1 MNMKSNR
8 GFTLIEL
15 LVVIAIVGTLAAI
28 VMTALD
34 QSRAKGRDGARKSQ
48 LTEILKGL
56 ELFYSDGGLYPL
68 DGTPGDSTTGA
79 VFSTIGSGFIGGQ
92 YFNRA
97 PDEAATRYFYCVSGD
112 RKSILLALDTEYDYG
127 GSNFCNVIRGPG
139 PDRGCAAWQAA
150 NAASTCASRF

>member
-48 LTEILKGL
+48 LTEICKR
-56 ELFYSDGGLYPL
+56 LFISKSKEYYS
-68 DGTPGDSTTGA
+68 
-79 VFSTIGSGFIGGQ
+79 VFG
-92 YFNRA
+92 R
-97 PDEAATRYFYCVSGD
+97 
-112 RKSILLALDTEYDYG
+112 RKL
-127 GSNFCNVIRGPG
+127 C
-139 PDRGCAAWQAA
+139 
-150 NAASTCASRF
+150 

>member
-15 LVVIAIVGTLAAI
+15 LVVIAIIGTISAI
-28 VMTALD
+28 VMMALD

-48 LTEILKGL
+48 ITEILKGL

-68 DGTPGDSTTGA
+68 DGTPGDSTAGA

-92 YFNRA
+92 YFNRS
-97 PDEAATRYFYCVSGD
+97 PDQANTEYFYCVSSD
-112 RKSILLALDTEYDYG
+112 RKSITLAVNTEQDKG
-127 GSNFCNVIRGPG
+127 GSNYCSVYRGPG
-139 PDRGCAAWQAA
+139 PGYGCTAWVTA
-150 NAASTCASRF
+150 NAADTCLSRF